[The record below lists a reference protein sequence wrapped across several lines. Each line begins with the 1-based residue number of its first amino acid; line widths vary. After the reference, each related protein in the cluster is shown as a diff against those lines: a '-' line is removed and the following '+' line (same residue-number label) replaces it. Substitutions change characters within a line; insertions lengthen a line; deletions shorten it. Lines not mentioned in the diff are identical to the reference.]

1 VVNSGYKIFKSFPG
15 QGKNDMEI
23 VESIWVGEGNEK
35 VEVTIVE
42 EIPGKL
48 YYVICSPLR
57 FFEYCKDLNQCRSI
71 ALSLSDRVKGF
82 LYA

>member
-1 VVNSGYKIFKSFPG
+1 
-15 QGKNDMEI
+15 MEI

-57 FFEYCKDLNQCRSI
+57 FFEYCKDLIQCRSI
-71 ALSLSDRVKGF
+71 ALNLSRKVKGF